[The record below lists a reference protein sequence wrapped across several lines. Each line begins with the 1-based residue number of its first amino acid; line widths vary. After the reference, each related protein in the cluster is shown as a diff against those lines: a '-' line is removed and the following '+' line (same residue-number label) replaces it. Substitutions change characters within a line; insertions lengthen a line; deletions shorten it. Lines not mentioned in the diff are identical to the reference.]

1 MRSTMNIS
9 ASILVLM
16 MGFSLVACGNSNLA
30 VQPPT
35 NNTGEQTP
43 APAPEE
49 LPAEGDVIEAEGIL
63 TGWADPHTVEI
74 RVKDEPMSFQVEE
87 SVQPSFDDIDDED
100 TVRFKYVE
108 RTFAG
113 DTTIKQLVVK
123 EITKVEVDDDDNGA
137 GTGATGTSDRPK
149 TSELEVTV
157 EGMTEQRPV
166 RLAQGDGY
174 SLYVF
179 EPMAFDADEN
189 ELTMKIDPDYEVEI
203 EKLPSDYNLDF
214 LKMDAKEEL
223 SETGEVKELT
233 KKELSTGS
241 MNDAQLYM
249 MSQNDK
255 KTEYYIVKELD
266 GNGFIF
272 RVNAPI
278 GEPSEGFLPMAYAS
292 LNSIMNEEVS
302 PK

>member
-16 MGFSLVACGNSNLA
+16 MGFSLVACGNSNPA

-49 LPAEGDVIEAEGIL
+49 QPAEGDVIEAEGIL

-74 RVKDEPMSFQVEE
+74 RVNDEPMSFQVEE
-87 SVQPSFDDIDDED
+87 SVQPLFDDIDDED
-100 TVRFKYVE
+100 PVRFKYVE

-123 EITKVEVDDDDNGA
+123 EITKVEVDDDRA
-137 GTGATGTSDRPK
+137 STGANGMSNRPK

-157 EGMTEQRPV
+157 EGMTEKRPV
-166 RLAQGDGY
+166 TLAQGNGY

-214 LKMDAKEEL
+214 LRMDAKEEL

-292 LNSIMNEEVS
+292 LNSIMNEKVS